1 MNRLI
6 EHYTIPC
13 YDTDASW
20 RLKPVSFMNYAQE
33 MANRHASVLGF
44 GYDDL
49 IGSRTAWVL
58 ARMYIRFID
67 LPLWRNDVTLTTW
80 HKGLNRLFL
89 WERLVSQNLFMV
101 SPCSLQ
107 ILNRLFFLRDF
118 RMTDQQGNVR
128 VEATTSWIVLNL
140 DTRRLV
146 RDPKLMDEGTKCSEN
161 AVEQPADKVQL
172 PKDAQME
179 FVMEHTV
186 SYSDVDLLG
195 HTNNAMYMHWAMDA
209 VPYEITSQH
218 PLKEVTINFNHET
231 RAGEKVSIYRTSLQA
246 EDGLRV
252 FIEGKVG
259 DTSSFVIEMLF

>member
-80 HKGLNRLFL
+80 HKGLNRLF
-89 WERLVSQNLFMV
+89 
-101 SPCSLQ
+101 
-107 ILNRLFFLRDF
+107 FLRDF
-118 RMTDQQGNVR
+118 RMTDPQGNVR

-231 RAGEKVSIYRTSLQA
+231 RAGEKISIYRTSLQV

>member
-1 MNRLI
+1 MNRLR

-80 HKGLNRLFL
+80 HKGLNRLF
-89 WERLVSQNLFMV
+89 
-101 SPCSLQ
+101 
-107 ILNRLFFLRDF
+107 FLRDF
-118 RMTDQQGNVR
+118 RMTDPQGNVR

-231 RAGEKVSIYRTSLQA
+231 RGGEKVSIYRTSLQA